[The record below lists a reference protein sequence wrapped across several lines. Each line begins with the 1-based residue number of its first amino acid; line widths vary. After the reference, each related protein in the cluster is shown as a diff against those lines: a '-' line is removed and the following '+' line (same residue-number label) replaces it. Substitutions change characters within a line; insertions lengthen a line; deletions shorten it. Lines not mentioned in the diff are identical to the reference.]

1 MKFLL
6 WCQLLII
13 YSIIATLLLLDG
25 FGTNCLLSGEF
36 LLSLISLG
44 VERQGTIENM
54 WCLVNCV
61 FLMMTRLLV
70 ICLGMMF
77 NSWNCASHLIAA
89 ILRSQTAASYP
100 VSHAHTCHHRVSS
113 GCYSITLKY
122 FRTAV
127 SFWHHLLSQPQ
138 TTRVVYRPFELTQ
151 RDIGCQVDL
160 WMVLSVCL

>member
-13 YSIIATLLLLDG
+13 YSIIATLLLLDV

-44 VERQGTIENM
+44 VERKGTIENM

-77 NSWNCASHLIAA
+77 NSWNCASHIIAA
-89 ILRSQTAASYP
+89 ILRSQTAASYTLSAMLTP
-100 VSHAHTCHHRVSS
+100 ATTESAPAA
-113 GCYSITLKY
+113 ITLKY

-127 SFWHHLLSQPQ
+127 SFWHHLLSHPQ

-151 RDIGCQVDL
+151 RDIGSQVDL
-160 WMVLSVCL
+160 WMMLSVCL